1 MAVFT
6 EKKAKE
12 IWTMMLL
19 MFIDICE
26 QFAKENW
33 TPAQCGMLSDLFDTV
48 TQPQEDENGEEKEK
62 N

>member
-1 MAVFT
+1 MAFT

-19 MFIDICE
+19 MFIDKCE
-26 QFAKENW
+26 QFAKEKW
-33 TPAQCGMLSDLFDTV
+33 TPEQCKMLSDLFDMV
-48 TQPQEDENGEEKEK
+48 TQPQEDKNGEEKEK